1 MDAPMQTRG
10 RKAFSDV
17 TINVAADMLAKT
29 TSRSDL
35 TTEETAMIL
44 GTVKV
49 LRALAT
55 QVGRREAS
63 YGKKN
68 T

>member
-1 MDAPMQTRG
+1 MDTPMQTRG

-17 TINVAADMLAKT
+17 TINVATDMLAKT

-35 TTEETAMIL
+35 TTEEIAMIL

-49 LRALAT
+49 LRALAR
-55 QVGRREAS
+55 QVSKREAS